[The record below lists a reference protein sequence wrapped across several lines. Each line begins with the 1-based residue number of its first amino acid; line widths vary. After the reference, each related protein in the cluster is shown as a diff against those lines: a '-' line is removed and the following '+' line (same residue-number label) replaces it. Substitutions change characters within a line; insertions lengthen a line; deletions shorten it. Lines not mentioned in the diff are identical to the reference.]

1 MWHPDV
7 LLLSRV
13 PLPLYKSSCSFFN
26 TRAGLMETFLNLPHG
41 GSEEDYTFFCGANA
55 WKSVQFELQS
65 LILTESDDI

>member
-1 MWHPDV
+1 M
-7 LLLSRV
+7 
-13 PLPLYKSSCSFFN
+13 
-26 TRAGLMETFLNLPHG
+26 LPHG